1 MDSFDYH
8 ILDIVQKDNRS
19 STEDIG
25 AAVGLSSTAVQRR
38 LKRLR
43 DNKAVTA
50 DVSLLSPEALGRP
63 MTFIIEV
70 AMERER
76 ADLMD
81 QFRRLMINTT
91 EVQQCYYV
99 TGDADFIL
107 VLTMSS
113 MTEFDAFTRRVF
125 FGNANIR
132 RFDTRVVIDRVKVG
146 LNVPIESQPTAV
158 C

>member
-1 MDSFDYH
+1 MDSFDKQ
-8 ILDIVQKDNRS
+8 ILKRIQLDNRV

-25 AAVGLSSTAVQRR
+25 AEVGLSATAVQRR

-43 DNKAVTA
+43 GEGVIRAETA
-50 DVSLLSPEALGRP
+50 ILDPDKLGRP
-63 MTFIIEV
+63 MTFILEV

-81 QFRRLMINTT
+81 EFRRAMLNTE

-99 TGDADFIL
+99 TGAADFIL
-107 VLTMSS
+107 VLTMSD
-113 MTEFDAFTRRVF
+113 MAEFDAFTRRVF
-125 FGNANIR
+125 FGNPNIR

-146 LNVPIESQPTAV
+146 LEVPIQPN
-158 C
+158 